1 MTNKVII
8 CGVDTSKLPVL
19 SEEKSNEL
27 MSRIKQ
33 GDKEAKDEYINSNL
47 RLVLSIVRR
56 FRNRGENLDDV
67 FQIGCVGLIKAID
80 NFDIN
85 QNVKFSTYAVPMII
99 GEIKRY
105 LRDNSTLRVSRT
117 LKDLAYKAM
126 SIKESYVFKNGE
138 EPSIEYIAKEL
149 EVEKED
155 VVFALDSMQEIIS
168 IYDSAYNDSESDKF
182 FVIDQIKDESDLED
196 KCTSNITLENA
207 IKKLTNRERE
217 IVEKRFFQGKTQ
229 IEVAEEIG
237 ISQAQISRLERSAL
251 KRIRKYV

>member
-19 SEEKSNEL
+19 SEERANEL
-27 MSRIKQ
+27 MIKIKA
-33 GDKEAKDEYINSNL
+33 GDKKAKEEYINSNL
-47 RLVLSIVRR
+47 RLVLSIVKR

-80 NFDIN
+80 NFDIT

-105 LRDNSTLRVSRT
+105 LRDNSTLRISRT

-126 SIKESYVFKNGE
+126 TIKENYVYQHGE
-138 EPSIEYIAKEL
+138 EPTLEYIAKEL
-149 EVEKED
+149 DVEKED
-155 VVFALDSMQEIIS
+155 IVFALDSLQEIIS
-168 IYDSAYNDSESDKF
+168 IYDNAYNDSDNDNF
-182 FVIDQIKDESDLED
+182 FVIDQIKDEQNLEE
-196 KCTSNITLENA
+196 KCTSNIVLQNA
-207 IKKLTNRERE
+207 IKRLTDREKV

>member
-19 SEEKSNEL
+19 SEERANEL
-27 MSRIKQ
+27 MIKIKA
-33 GDKEAKDEYINSNL
+33 GDKKAKEEYINSNL
-47 RLVLSIVRR
+47 RLVLSIVKR

-80 NFDIN
+80 NFDIT

-105 LRDNSTLRVSRT
+105 LRDNSTLRISRT

-126 SIKESYVFKNGE
+126 TIKENYVYQHGE
-138 EPSIEYIAKEL
+138 EPTLEYIAKEL

-155 VVFALDSMQEIIS
+155 IVFALDSLQEIIS
-168 IYDSAYNDSESDKF
+168 IYDNAYNDSDNDNF
-182 FVIDQIKDESDLED
+182 FVIDQIKDEQNLEE
-196 KCTSNITLENA
+196 KCTSNIVLQNA
-207 IKKLTNRERE
+207 IKRLTDREKV

>member
-19 SEEKSNEL
+19 SEERANEL
-27 MSRIKQ
+27 MIKIKA
-33 GDKEAKDEYINSNL
+33 GDKKAKEEYINSNL
-47 RLVLSIVRR
+47 RLVLSIVKR

-80 NFDIN
+80 NFDVS

-105 LRDNSTLRVSRT
+105 LRDNSTLRISRT

-126 SIKESYVFKNGE
+126 TIKENYVYQHGE
-138 EPSIEYIAKEL
+138 EPTLEYIAKEL
-149 EVEKED
+149 DVEKED
-155 VVFALDSMQEIIS
+155 IVFALDSLQEIIS
-168 IYDSAYNDSESDKF
+168 IYDNAYNDSDNDNF
-182 FVIDQIKDESDLED
+182 FVIDQIKDEQNLEE
-196 KCTSNITLENA
+196 KCTSNIVLQNA
-207 IKKLTNRERE
+207 IKRLTDREKV